1 MTDTPHTFDQM
12 NEEIMQLRERV
23 EELERSNRALNA
35 CTCPNCDR
43 LRHRI
48 AELEAALRYYIEDP
62 DVLEQALKG
71 GAK

>member
-12 NEEIMQLRERV
+12 NDEIMQLRERV

-48 AELEAALRYYIEDP
+48 AELEVE
-62 DVLEQALKG
+62 LERTRLMLHGTG